1 MRGLRGVVFVAL
13 VLFAVS
19 VAAQTPCGDCAPA
32 SSTAPCGDC
41 SPASPAPVFDSGG
54 PGVVVCGIAGVAGVD
69 YVRLSGVVVS
79 CGEDVNGDAM
89 ALLRIDGGSSGSSA
103 DGTVA
108 GLAIG
113 GAVLGVMAVAF
124 GVRLLRNF
132 LNSSAEG

>member
-1 MRGLRGVVFVAL
+1 MRRFRGLLLGL
-13 VLFAVS
+13 VLVAS
-19 VAAQTPCGDCAPA
+19 RVAAQTPCGDCAPA
-32 SSTAPCGDC
+32 S
-41 SPASPAPVFDSGG
+41 SPAPVFDSGG
-54 PGVVVCGIAGVAGVD
+54 PGVVVCGIAGVAGID
-69 YVRLSGVVVS
+69 YVRLNGVVVS
-79 CGEDVNGDAM
+79 CGEDANGDAM
-89 ALLRIDGGSSGSSA
+89 ALLRVDGDSSGSSA

>member
-1 MRGLRGVVFVAL
+1 MRGLRGVVVVAL

-32 SSTAPCGDC
+32 SSPT
-41 SPASPAPVFDSGG
+41 PVFDSGG

-69 YVRLSGVVVS
+69 YVQMNGVVVS
-79 CGEDVNGDAM
+79 CGEDLNGDAM
-89 ALLRIDGGSSGSSA
+89 ALLRIGDGSSGSSA

>member
-1 MRGLRGVVFVAL
+1 M
-13 VLFAVS
+13 
-19 VAAQTPCGDCAPA
+19 
-32 SSTAPCGDC
+32 
-41 SPASPAPVFDSGG
+41 FDSGG

-69 YVRLSGVVVS
+69 YVRLNGVVVS
-79 CGEDVNGDAM
+79 CGEDASGDAM
-89 ALLRIDGGSSGSSA
+89 ALLRVDGGSSGSSA

-113 GAVLGVMAVAF
+113 SAVLGVMAVAF